1 MIDECSKTNALN
13 KCPKEMDKVAEAYA
27 IAAMY
32 QCSKKCSAMAENLVS
47 VTLFPAK
54 DRGVTAERDLKANAL
69 AIYAITCN
77 VKKQNPNAEDGAA
90 KKGIHTCNVC
100 IGEGKNV
107 PIILVRTPFQKI
119 DQQGT
124 NDVVSVSA
132 FWYIDSHPQFGN
144 CTLGVESIKVDGVV
158 TVEIPFI
165 KNTKAIKKG
174 DRLIL
179 VAP

>member
-1 MIDECSKTNALN
+1 MF
-13 KCPKEMDKVAEAYA
+13 KEVFSHGRELDHRDA
-27 IAAMY
+27 
-32 QCSKKCSAMAENLVS
+32 
-47 VTLFPAK
+47 FPS
-54 DRGVTAERDLKANAL
+54 ERPRRHSGTRFESQRAGDLRHHMQRQ
-69 AIYAITCN
+69 
-77 VKKQNPNAEDGAA
+77 KQNPNAEDGAA

-107 PIILVRTPFQKI
+107 PIILVRTPFPKI
-119 DQQGT
+119 EQQGT

-132 FWYIDSHPQFGN
+132 FWYIDSHPQVGN